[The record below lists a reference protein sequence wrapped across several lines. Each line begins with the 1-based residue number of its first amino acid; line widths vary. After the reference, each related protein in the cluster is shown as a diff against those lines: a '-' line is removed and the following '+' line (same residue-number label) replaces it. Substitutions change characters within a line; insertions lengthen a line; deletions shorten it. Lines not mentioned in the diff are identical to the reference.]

1 LKQLLE
7 DIAKLIQNY
16 ILSKIKIAMKIILT
30 SIGTQGDIEPFLAIG
45 IILKEKGHH
54 VICAFSEKFREQT
67 ESYDIEFASL
77 GRKNDDVLGSDAS
90 KTIIGGSGI
99 KKFFAYIKLMK
110 LAQKQKV
117 PQEKE
122 IKLYELIKH
131 VSPDR
136 IVYHSKIVHP
146 VLWEYENR
154 GKTIFV
160 CPFAYFHYIKGHSFF
175 SGINYGEFFNKLT
188 FKFYDFGVVTATLA
202 AKKWLQIKDKIS
214 RKQLKNVIHN
224 RKFIYTIS
232 PSLFPRPGYWESNVK
247 VLGHQEL
254 KRKTDW
260 KPEKKLIEFIEKHEK
275 ILFITF
281 GSMPNPEPKLKT
293 KIILEILERNKIPAI
308 INTASGGLVK
318 PDKFNSEL
326 IYFVSQISYDWI
338 FPKMYAVIQHGGA
351 GTTHLAIKYA
361 CATMIIPHF
370 MDQFVWD
377 KIISELG
384 VGPKGIKVSKMTSKN
399 LEPKILELLNNGSFK
414 EKSAK
419 IANQMKNEAFT
430 DELYK
435 TIIE

>member
-1 LKQLLE
+1 
-7 DIAKLIQNY
+7 
-16 ILSKIKIAMKIILT
+16 MKIILT
-30 SIGTQGDIEPFLAIG
+30 SIGTHGDVEPFLAIG
-45 IILKEKGHH
+45 KILKEKGHH
-54 VICAFSEKFREQT
+54 VICAFSEKFRELT
-67 ESYDIEFASL
+67 ESCDIEFASL
-77 GRKNDDVLGSDAS
+77 GRKNDDVLESDANR
-90 KTIIGGSGI
+90 TVMGGSGI
-99 KKFFAYIKLMK
+99 KKFFALIKLMR
-110 LAQKQKV
+110 LAQSQKV

-122 IKLYELIKH
+122 IKLYELVKQER
-131 VSPDR
+131 PDR
-136 IVYHSKIVHP
+136 IVYHSKNVYP
-146 VLWEYENR
+146 LLWEYKNR

-160 CPFAYFHYIKGHSFF
+160 SPFAYFHYIKGHAFF
-175 SGINYGEFFNKLT
+175 FGKNYGEFFNRLT
-188 FKFYDFGVVTATLA
+188 FKLSDFGVVTATMA
-202 AKKWLQIKDKIS
+202 AKKWLQIKDKTT
-214 RKQLKNVIHN
+214 RRELKNIIHS

-232 PSLFPRPGYWESNVK
+232 PSLFPRPGYWESNIK

-260 KPEKKLIEFIEKHEK
+260 KPEKKLTEFIEKHEK

-351 GTTHLAIKYA
+351 GTTHLAIKYG

-377 KIISELG
+377 KITFDMG
-384 VGPKGIKVSKMTSKN
+384 VGPKGVKISRITNKN
-399 LEPKILELLNNGSFK
+399 LEPKVLELLNNKSFK

-419 IANQMKNEAFT
+419 IGNQMKKEDFK